1 MTQQFSKV
9 TLPTAI
15 ARYKNGHL
23 TAKGLLCFYFEI
35 KLKPGW
41 EMKKSPNDIY
51 TELGISRAAF
61 YRAYSALIAEGIIEG
76 EDPDL
81 QKLVI
86 KRPVSDLRQQ
96 SQCVESESQIIDNP
110 SQPVENES
118 QIIDSKSQSV
128 ENESQPVENQSSNPA
143 QNGNSDD
150 SPDFSPDS
158 YSHFYLNSYS
168 DFLSDTERE
177 REKNRNLKFFHIQDE
192 ITQEAILKVGYR
204 YFLAQLP
211 QYPAL
216 PEKWIKCNA
225 IAISQNDFFVLEYNR
240 LVKDKSSADFSR
252 GKTEA

>member
-15 ARYKNGHL
+15 ARYQNGHL

-41 EMKKSPNDIY
+41 EMKKSPKEIY

-61 YRAYSALIAEGIIEG
+61 YRAYSALITEGIIEG

-96 SQCVESESQIIDNP
+96 SQSVESSSQIVDNSSQSVESQSQIVDNQSQSVESP

-118 QIIDSKSQSV
+118 
-128 ENESQPVENQSSNPA
+128 SNPRE
-143 QNGNSDD
+143 NNSCDD

-158 YSHFYLNSYS
+158 SSDYYS
-168 DFLSDTERE
+168 DLLSDSLSDTERE
-177 REKNRNLKFFHIQDE
+177 REKNRNLKFFNIQDE
-192 ITQEAILKVGYR
+192 IAKEAILKCGYR
-204 YFLAQLP
+204 YFLDQLP

-225 IAISQNDFFVLEYNR
+225 IAISQNDLFILEYNR
-240 LVKDKSSADFSR
+240 LVRDKSSADFSR

>member
-41 EMKKSPNDIY
+41 EMKKSPKDIY

-61 YRAYSALIAEGIIEG
+61 YRSYSALIAEGIIEG

-96 SQCVESESQIIDNP
+96 SQSVESPSQIRDNP
-110 SQPVENES
+110 SQPVE
-118 QIIDSKSQSV
+118 
-128 ENESQPVENQSSNPA
+128 
-143 QNGNSDD
+143 
-150 SPDFSPDS
+150 SPS
-158 YSHFYLNSYS
+158 
-168 DFLSDTERE
+168 
-177 REKNRNLKFFHIQDE
+177 
-192 ITQEAILKVGYR
+192 
-204 YFLAQLP
+204 
-211 QYPAL
+211 
-216 PEKWIKCNA
+216 
-225 IAISQNDFFVLEYNR
+225 
-240 LVKDKSSADFSR
+240 
-252 GKTEA
+252 

>member
-15 ARYKNGHL
+15 ARYQNGHL

-41 EMKKSPNDIY
+41 EMKKSPKDIY

-96 SQCVESESQIIDNP
+96 SQSVESPSQSVDNQSQIVDNQ
-110 SQPVENES
+110 SQSVES
-118 QIIDSKSQSV
+118 PSQSV
-128 ENESQPVENQSSNPA
+128 ENKSSNRPEDS
-143 QNGNSDD
+143 NDD
-150 SPDFSPDS
+150 DFPDFSPDS
-158 YSHFYLNSYS
+158 SSNFYS
-168 DFLSDTERE
+168 DSSSDSLSDRE
-177 REKNRNLKFFHIQDE
+177 REKEKNENLKFFNIQDE
-192 ITQEAILKVGYR
+192 ITKEAILKVGYR
-204 YFLAQLP
+204 YFLDQLP

-225 IAISQNDFFVLEYNR
+225 ITISQNDFFTLEYHR
-240 LVKDKSSADFSR
+240 LVNGKSSADFSR